1 MVRHLTLGDQ
11 TVQVLIV
18 RTLNTEIT
26 TADIVDGLIVDHKGA
41 VRVLKSG
48 VSGQD
53 RVVRLDNSVGDL
65 GGGVDGEFQLALLAI
80 VDRKALH
87 EQSTEAGTGTTT
99 KGVEDQEALKSRAV
113 VGNAANLVE
122 DLIDEF
128 LADRVVAT
136 SIVVGG
142 ILLASDHLLGVEQAA
157 VGAGADLVD
166 DIWLEIAV
174 DGAGDIFALARLG
187 EEGREALIVV
197 GLVLALFGQVAIW
210 LDAVLEA
217 VQLPARVRDLAT
229 CLAHCVAE
237 KSAVARA
244 RQTHQN
250 SRVTTYR

>member
-1 MVRHLTLGDQ
+1 MWLPTLSDK
-11 TVQVLIV
+11 TVQVLV
-18 RTLNTEIT
+18 VWSLNAQVAA
-26 TADIVDGLIVDHKGA
+26 ADIVDGLVINHETA
-41 VRVLKSG
+41 VRVLEGG
-48 VSGQD
+48 VCGED
-53 RVVRLDNSVGDL
+53 RVVWLDHGGGDL
-65 GGGVDGEFQLALLAI
+65 WRRVDAEFELALLAI
-80 VDRKALH
+80 VDGQTFHQQR
-87 EQSTEAGTGTTT
+87 TETRAGATA
-99 KGVEDQEALKSRAV
+99 KGVEDEEALKTRAA
-113 VGNAANLVE
+113 VGDTSDLVQDLVDQLLANS
-122 DLIDEF
+122 
-128 LADRVVAT
+128 VVAT
-136 SIVVGG
+136 GVVVRG